1 MHLTVVRKEPIATDT
16 VRLRLAPK
24 DQSILPAFRPGAH
37 VELAVRG
44 LSRRYSITSS
54 HRELA
59 FYEICVLRT
68 KPSRGGSSYIHD
80 GLAIGDVIEVLGPFS
95 AFHLASGAA
104 HSVFIAGGIGITPF
118 LGMMEELGRNGRS
131 FELHY
136 AGRDEG
142 RLLPTPETGHRVTRY
157 LDSNGGPSLVI
168 SDLLADLR
176 ADSHL
181 YVCGP
186 QPMIEAVREGARN
199 RGWPPG
205 QVHFESFGHA
215 PKPSDQTITLHLQR
229 SGMTLNVQP
238 GMSILDVLL
247 ENGVWASHECRRGE
261 CGSCLTEVLSGQPEH
276 RDVCLTAEQRRSG
289 MCTCVSWSKTQE
301 LILDL

>member
-1 MHLTVVRKEPIATDT
+1 MQLTVVRKELIAIDT

-24 DQSILPAFRPGAH
+24 DQSTLPAFQPGAH
-37 VELAVRG
+37 VELAIRG

-54 HRELA
+54 HRDLA

-80 GLAIGDVIEVLGPFS
+80 SLAIGDAIEVTGPFN
-95 AFHLASGAA
+95 AFPLDPTAA

-118 LGMMEELGRNGRS
+118 LGMMEELSRQGRP

-136 AGRDEG
+136 AARDEG
-142 RLLPTPETGHRVTRY
+142 RLLPTPDAGQRVTRY
-157 LDSNGGPSLVI
+157 LDNRGGPSLVI
-168 SDLLADLR
+168 SDLLANLR

-186 QPMIEAVREGARN
+186 QPMIEAVRARARN
-199 RGWPPG
+199 GGWPPA

-215 PKPSDQTITLHLQR
+215 PRLSDRAITLHLQR

-238 GMSILDVLL
+238 GVSVLDALL

-261 CGSCLTEVLSGQPEH
+261 CGSCLTEVLSGQPDH
-276 RDVCLTAEQRRSG
+276 RDVCLTDEQRRKG
-289 MCTCVSWSKTQE
+289 MCTCVSWSSTQE
-301 LILDL
+301 LTLNL

>member
-1 MHLTVVRKEPIATDT
+1 MRLIVTRKDLLATDT
-16 VRLRLAPK
+16 VRLHLAAA
-24 DQSILPAFRPGAH
+24 DESSLPAFRPGAH
-37 VELAVRG
+37 VELAIRG

-54 HRELA
+54 PRELA

-68 KPSRGGSSYIHD
+68 NPSRGGSSYIHD
-80 GLAIGDVIEVLGPFS
+80 SLAIGDAIEVSGPFN
-95 AFHLASGAA
+95 AFPLDSTAA
-104 HSVFIAGGIGITPF
+104 YSVFIAGGIGITPF
-118 LGMMEELGRNGRS
+118 LGMMEELSRQGRL

-136 AGRDEG
+136 AARDEG
-142 RLLPTPETGHRVTRY
+142 RLLPIPEVGQRVTRY
-157 LDSNGGPSLVI
+157 LDGNGGPSLAI
-168 SDLLADLR
+168 SDLLANIH

-215 PKPSDQTITLHLQR
+215 PKPSDRTITVHLRR
-229 SGMTLNVQP
+229 SEMTLNVQP
-238 GMSILDVLL
+238 GVSVLDALL

-261 CGSCLTEVLSGQPEH
+261 CGSCLTEVLSGEPDH
-276 RDVCLTAEQRRSG
+276 RDVCLTDEQRHTG
-289 MCTCVSWSKTQE
+289 MCTCVSWSNTQE
-301 LILDL
+301 LTLNL